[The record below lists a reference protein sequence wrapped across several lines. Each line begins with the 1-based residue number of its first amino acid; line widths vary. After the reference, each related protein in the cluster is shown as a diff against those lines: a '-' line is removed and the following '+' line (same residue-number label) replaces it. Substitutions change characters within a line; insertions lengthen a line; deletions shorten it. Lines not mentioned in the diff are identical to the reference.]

1 MPQTKKQEIAYTI
14 MMVCVMVYAMVCYN
28 ISLEVGGM
36 QNFVFLAAFS
46 ELPIMG
52 VIAFLLESFVVGRSA
67 MRLATSWFTPGK
79 EKQVFL
85 IAAISCLSA
94 WMMCPL
100 MSFFA
105 TLLFKD
111 SHHAN
116 FIAIWVQTTALKY
129 PMAFLWQLCAAG
141 PLVRFLFG
149 KGLALVKKDR

>member
-1 MPQTKKQEIAYTI
+1 MLAPRRCALPQAG
-14 MMVCVMVYAMVCYN
+14 
-28 ISLEVGGM
+28 S
-36 QNFVFLAAFS
+36 
-46 ELPIMG
+46 P
-52 VIAFLLESFVVGRSA
+52 
-67 MRLATSWFTPGK
+67 PGK
-79 EKQVFL
+79 DKQIFL

-111 SHHAN
+111 SHNAN
-116 FIAIWVQTTALKY
+116 FIAIWVQTTALNY